1 MRRATIIAPMS
12 PRRWNPRVTVAAVIE
27 RGGQFLLIE
36 EETALGLKLNTP
48 AGHLEP
54 GETPAQ
60 GCAREV
66 LEEAAWDFT
75 PTAFLGVYLARSRKN
90 STGEDQTYLR
100 MAFCG
105 ELGAHHPGRPLDD
118 GIVRTVWMT
127 ADEVRNSRA
136 RHRSPL
142 VLKCIE
148 DYIAGVRLPLDAVH
162 ADPSVLSVP
171 ATRTSGP
178 APAAAAR

>member
-1 MRRATIIAPMS
+1 MPAK
-12 PRRWNPRVTVAAVIE
+12 WNPRVAVAAVIE
-27 RGGQFLLIE
+27 RDGRFLLIE
-36 EETALGLKLNTP
+36 EVTALGLKLNNP
-48 AGHLEP
+48 AGHLDP

-75 PTAFLGVYLARSRKN
+75 PTAFLGLYLARSRKN
-90 STGEDQTYLR
+90 TTGEDQTYLR

-105 ELGAHHPGRPLDD
+105 DLGTHHAQRKLDE
-118 GIVRTVWMT
+118 GIVRTLWMT
-127 ADEVRNSRA
+127 PDEVRASRD

-148 DYIAGVRLPLDAVH
+148 DYLAGVRYPLEAVH
-162 ADPSVLSVP
+162 ADPSVLVVP
-171 ATRTSGP
+171 SR
-178 APAAAAR
+178 AAAAPVRASAAK

>member
-1 MRRATIIAPMS
+1 MPAS
-12 PRRWNPRVTVAAVIE
+12 RWNPRVTVAAVIE
-27 RGGQFLLIE
+27 KDGRFLLIE
-36 EETALGLKLNTP
+36 EETKLGLKLNNP

-66 LEEAAWDFT
+66 LEEAAHDFT

-105 ELGAHHPGRPLDD
+105 TLGNHHPGRPLDK
-118 GIVRTVWMT
+118 GIVRTLWMT
-127 ADEVRNSRA
+127 ADEVRASAA

-142 VLKCIE
+142 VLRCIE
-148 DYIAGVRLPLDAVH
+148 DYLAGVRLPLDAVH
-162 ADPSVLSVP
+162 SDASVLKTPPP
-171 ATRTSGP
+171 AHGERE
-178 APAAAAR
+178 

>member
-1 MRRATIIAPMS
+1 MPET
-12 PRRWNPRVTVAAVIE
+12 RWTPRVTVAAVIE
-27 RGGQFLLIE
+27 QGGRFLLVE
-36 EETALGLKLNTP
+36 EETKLGLRLNTP

-66 LEEAAWDFT
+66 LEEAGYDFT

-100 MAFCG
+100 LAFCG
-105 ELGAHHPGRPLDD
+105 ELGAHHPNRPLDD
-118 GIVRTVWMT
+118 GIVRVVWLT
-127 ADEVRNSRA
+127 PDEVRASA
-136 RHRSPL
+136 GRHRSPL

-148 DYIAGVRLPLDAVH
+148 DYLAGVRYPLEAVH
-162 ADPSVLSVP
+162 ADPSVLKLPPERVKRAASD
-171 ATRTSGP
+171 P
-178 APAAAAR
+178 APASAAR

>member
-1 MRRATIIAPMS
+1 MPS
-12 PRRWNPRVTVAAVIE
+12 KWNPRVTVAAVIE
-27 RGGQFLLIE
+27 RGGRFLLIE
-36 EETALGLKLNTP
+36 EETALGLKLNNP

-66 LEEAAWDFT
+66 LEESAYDFT
-75 PTAFLGVYLARSRKN
+75 PTAFLGLYLARSRKN

-105 ELGAHHPGRPLDD
+105 EFGAHHDGRALDE
-118 GIVRTVWMT
+118 GIVRTLWMT
-127 ADEVRNSRA
+127 ADEVRA
-136 RHRSPL
+136 TADRHRSPL

-148 DYIAGVRLPLDAVH
+148 DYLAGVRYPLDAVH
-162 ADPSVLSVP
+162 ADPSVLAPTPNRAASSP
-171 ATRTSGP
+171 TR
-178 APAAAAR
+178 AAAAK

>member
-1 MRRATIIAPMS
+1 
-12 PRRWNPRVTVAAVIE
+12 VTVAAVIE
-27 RGGQFLLIE
+27 HGGRFLLVE
-36 EETALGLKLNTP
+36 EETKLGLKLNTP

-66 LEEAAWDFT
+66 LEEAAYDFT

-100 MAFCG
+100 LAFCG
-105 ELGAHHPGRPLDD
+105 ELGAHHADRKLDE

-127 ADEVRNSRA
+127 ADEVRGSGQ

-142 VLKCIE
+142 VIKCID
-148 DYIAGVRLPLDAVH
+148 DYLAGVRHPLSAVH
-162 ADPSVLSVP
+162 ADPSVLLTP
-171 ATRTSGP
+171 RP
-178 APAAAAR
+178 

>member
-1 MRRATIIAPMS
+1 MPS
-12 PRRWNPRVTVAAVIE
+12 RWTPRVTVAAVIE
-27 RGGQFLLIE
+27 RDGKFLLIE
-36 EETALGLKLNTP
+36 EETALGLKLNNP

-66 LEEAAWDFT
+66 LEEAAYDFT
-75 PTAFLGVYLARSRKN
+75 PTAVLGVYFARSRKN

-100 MAFCG
+100 LAFCG
-105 ELGAHHPGRPLDD
+105 ELGAHHAGRPLDE

-127 ADEVRNSRA
+127 ADEVRASSA

-148 DYIAGVRLPLDAVH
+148 DYIAGVRLPLSAVYS
-162 ADPSVLSVP
+162 DPSVVKTP
-171 ATRTSGP
+171 PR
-178 APAAAAR
+178 

>member
-1 MRRATIIAPMS
+1 MPA
-12 PRRWNPRVTVAAVIE
+12 RWNPRVTVAAVIE
-27 RGGQFLLIE
+27 KDGRFLLVE
-36 EETALGLKLNTP
+36 EQTALGLKLNTP

-66 LEEAAWDFT
+66 LEEAAYDFT

-100 MAFCG
+100 LAFCG
-105 ELGAHHPGRPLDD
+105 ELGAHHAGRALDE
-118 GIVRTVWMT
+118 GIVRTLWLT
-127 ADEVRNSRA
+127 PDEVRASA
-136 RHRSPL
+136 GRHRSPL

-148 DYIAGVRLPLDAVH
+148 DYLAGVRLPLEAVH
-162 ADPSVLSVP
+162 ADPSVLTTP
-171 ATRTSGP
+171 AHAAGGP
-178 APAAAAR
+178 ARASAAG

>member
-1 MRRATIIAPMS
+1 MHS
-12 PRRWNPRVTVAAVIE
+12 RWNPRVTVAAVIE
-27 RGGQFLLIE
+27 KDGRFLLIE
-36 EETALGLKLNTP
+36 EETKLGLKLNNP

-66 LEEAAWDFT
+66 LEEAAYDFR
-75 PTAFLGVYLARSRKN
+75 PAAFLGVYLARSRKN

-100 MAFCG
+100 LAFCG
-105 ELGAHHPGRPLDD
+105 QPGAHHPQRPLDA
-118 GIVRTVWMT
+118 GIVRTLWMT
-127 ADEVRNSRA
+127 PDEVRATAA

-148 DYIAGVRLPLDAVH
+148 DYLAGVRYPLEAVH
-162 ADPSVLSVP
+162 ADPTVL
-171 ATRTSGP
+171 RTP
-178 APAAAAR
+178 D

>member
-1 MRRATIIAPMS
+1 MPS
-12 PRRWNPRVTVAAVIE
+12 RWTPRVTVAAVIE
-27 RGGQFLLIE
+27 REGKFLLIE
-36 EETALGLKLNTP
+36 EETALGLKLNNP

-66 LEEAAWDFT
+66 LEEAAYDFV
-75 PTAFLGVYLARSRKN
+75 PTAVLGVYFARSRKN

-100 MAFCG
+100 LAFCG
-105 ELGAHHPGRPLDD
+105 ELGAHHPGRPLDE

-127 ADEVRNSRA
+127 ADEVRASSA

-148 DYIAGVRLPLDAVH
+148 DYIAGVRLPLSAVY
-162 ADPSVLSVP
+162 ADPSVLKTPP
-171 ATRTSGP
+171 A
-178 APAAAAR
+178 

>member
-1 MRRATIIAPMS
+1 MPS
-12 PRRWNPRVTVAAVIE
+12 RWTPRVTVAAVIE
-27 RGGQFLLIE
+27 RDGKFLLIE
-36 EETALGLKLNTP
+36 EETALGLKLNNP

-66 LEEAAWDFT
+66 LEEAAYDFK
-75 PTAFLGVYLARSRKN
+75 PTAVLGVYFARSRKN

-100 MAFCG
+100 LAFCG
-105 ELGAHHPGRPLDD
+105 ELGAHHPARALDE

-127 ADEVRNSRA
+127 ADEVRATAA

-142 VLKCIE
+142 VLKCVE
-148 DYIAGVRLPLDAVH
+148 DYIAGVRLPLSVVYS
-162 ADPSVLSVP
+162 DPSVLKTP
-171 ATRTSGP
+171 PG
-178 APAAAAR
+178 

>member
-1 MRRATIIAPMS
+1 MS
-12 PRRWNPRVTVAAVIE
+12 SARWNPRVTVAAVIE
-27 RGGQFLLIE
+27 RGGRFLLVE
-36 EETALGLKLNTP
+36 EETRLGLKLNTP

-66 LEEAAWDFT
+66 LEEAAYDFT
-75 PTAFLGVYLARSRKN
+75 PTAFLGLYLARSRKN

-100 MAFCG
+100 MSFCG
-105 ELGAHHPGRPLDD
+105 DLGRHHANRALDD
-118 GIVRTVWMT
+118 GIVHTLWMT
-127 ADEVRNSRA
+127 PDEVRASKD

-148 DYIAGVRLPLDAVH
+148 DYLAGVRYPLDAVY
-162 ADPSVLSVP
+162 ADPSVLVVP
-171 ATRTSGP
+171 ATRAASAP
-178 APAAAAR
+178 APAAAAK